1 MIREM
6 NEINE
11 TSIILITKLDTDSTK
26 KRPKSLTNIDA
37 NALNKILV
45 NGIW

>member
-11 TSIILITKLDTDSTK
+11 TSITLITKLDTDSTK
-26 KRPKSLTNIDA
+26 KTDQNL
-37 NALNKILV
+37 
-45 NGIW
+45 